1 MQFKPIIHSA
11 EESGYWAEVPEIPGC
26 VTQGETLEE
35 LNANLAEAIAGCLAV
50 ELSGDD
56 VAKAD

>member
-1 MQFKPIIHSA
+1 MEYKAIIHPA

-35 LNANLAEAIAGCLAV
+35 LSANLAEAIAGCLAV
-50 ELSGDD
+50 GLAGDD
-56 VAKAD
+56 GAKFD